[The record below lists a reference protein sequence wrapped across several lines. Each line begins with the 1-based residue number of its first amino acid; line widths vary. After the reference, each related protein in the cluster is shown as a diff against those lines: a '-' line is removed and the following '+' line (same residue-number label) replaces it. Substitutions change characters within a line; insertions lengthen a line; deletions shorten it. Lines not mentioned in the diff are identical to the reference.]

1 MPIKGVSRFFSKT
14 SVFQKKTEKVV
25 DKKVVEKSQNLEF
38 FLMIPTK
45 KLQFLRFSSKL
56 KDRIRRHL

>member
-38 FLMIPTK
+38 FFDDSDQKTAIFAL
-45 KLQFLRFSSKL
+45 FLKIKRQN
-56 KDRIRRHL
+56 